1 MPYKIGQ
8 VIANRYRI
16 VKLLGQ
22 GGFGA
27 VYRAWDLN
35 LKIPCALKENLE
47 LSDAAQRQFER
58 EAIVLAGLSHPNLPR
73 VTDHFSGPGANPGD
87 PPAQYLVMDYIDGQD
102 LDQIVTAN
110 GPLPERQA
118 IQWANQVLSALEY
131 LHAQNPPLVHR
142 DVKPANIRIHSDGNA
157 VLVDFGLVKKFDP
170 HRGTTTGAMA
180 VSPGYSP
187 PEQYGQGNT
196 DARSDIYSLGATLY
210 KLLTGIDPQ
219 ESVMRIAQD
228 EIVPAHLAN
237 PQVSLRTSQALQVA
251 MAMNPAQR
259 FPNAKALK
267 NTLLGSVPP
276 PPPPPSNYPT
286 VAPSA
291 GHPGWAPTQSAETG
305 DAAPGILQRAT
316 SIQPQATIYQP
327 SMQAAATGAVPL
339 PGQIASLGSKKSL
352 WLIIGG
358 IILLLCLSIPAGI
371 YLWENL
377 INPIESPVSPPQET
391 TRTPTYTSR
400 PDEPLLRTSTATITE
415 VLPPTRTQTAI
426 PHISSTPTLTAT
438 LVPPTR
444 TSTPTFTSVPTRTP
458 TQYIPPDNGSGNVS
472 GYDLAFASDRN
483 GYFTI
488 FLLNTANRSSWINL
502 APPSGYELAWWP
514 SFCGQYIAGEV
525 SDRDGGSPQ
534 WIYLA
539 EPGSGSTFLWN
550 PATYGSG
557 LGVPRCSPDGR
568 YLAYSTGSS
577 TEWDLY
583 IARLDGSSP
592 VLVDDEGISGYAS
605 WLDENRFYSMAG
617 SGNPFILRYATNLLQ
632 PSNLSI
638 QTVTSGKYPAVS
650 PDGSQ
655 VAYICGE
662 DLRLCLWN
670 VSSGSSSTL
679 HSITYVQV
687 NNQRVPASPAWS
699 ADGQWIYFASAE
711 DGDWDIYRIH
721 PNGTGLENM
730 TLDWP
735 SNELMPALQ
744 W

>member
-1 MPYKIGQ
+1 M
-8 VIANRYRI
+8 
-16 VKLLGQ
+16 
-22 GGFGA
+22 
-27 VYRAWDLN
+27 
-35 LKIPCALKENLE
+35 
-47 LSDAAQRQFER
+47 
-58 EAIVLAGLSHPNLPR
+58 
-73 VTDHFSGPGANPGD
+73 
-87 PPAQYLVMDYIDGQD
+87 
-102 LDQIVTAN
+102 
-110 GPLPERQA
+110 
-118 IQWANQVLSALEY
+118 
-131 LHAQNPPLVHR
+131 
-142 DVKPANIRIHSDGNA
+142 
-157 VLVDFGLVKKFDP
+157 KKFDP
-170 HRGTTTGAMA
+170 HRNTTTGAMA

-219 ESVMRIAQD
+219 ESVLRIAQD

-305 DAAPGILQRAT
+305 DAAPGILQPAT
-316 SIQPQATIYQP
+316 SIQPQATVYQA

-339 PGQIASLGSKKSL
+339 PGQIASPGSKKSL

-371 YLWENL
+371 YLWENF
-377 INPIESPVSPPQET
+377 ISPIESPTSPPQES

-426 PHISSTPTLTAT
+426 PLISSTPTLTAT

-444 TSTPTFTSVPTRTP
+444 TSTPTFTSVPTRTSTTP
-458 TQYIPPDNGSGNVS
+458 ACPDSAMTWPSPRIAMGIS
-472 GYDLAFASDRN
+472 
-483 GYFTI
+483 TI
-488 FLLNTANRSSWINL
+488 FLMNTANRSSWIHL
-502 APPSGYELAWWP
+502 PPPNGYELAWWP
-514 SFCGQYIAGEV
+514 SFCGAYIAGEV

-557 LGVPRCSPDGR
+557 LGVPRCSPDGT

-577 TEWDLY
+577 TEWDLFV
-583 IARLDGSSP
+583 ARLDGSSP
-592 VLVDDEGISGYAS
+592 FLVDDEGISGYAS
-605 WLDENRFYSMAG
+605 WLDENRLYSMAG
-617 SGNPFILRYATNLLQ
+617 SGNPFILRYATDVLQ
-632 PSNLSI
+632 PSNLSKCEKLSI
-638 QTVTSGKYPAVS
+638 LIHETMHMCDRSFNHRAIKSISEGIVECCFPECSFDY
-650 PDGSQ
+650 GSE
-655 VAYICGE
+655 V
-662 DLRLCLWN
+662 
-670 VSSGSSSTL
+670 
-679 HSITYVQV
+679 
-687 NNQRVPASPAWS
+687 
-699 ADGQWIYFASAE
+699 
-711 DGDWDIYRIH
+711 
-721 PNGTGLENM
+721 
-730 TLDWP
+730 
-735 SNELMPALQ
+735 
-744 W
+744 